1 MSRAKTHVK
10 KGDTVVVISGASKG
24 AQGTVL
30 EVRPAK
36 GRVIVEGV
44 NMIKKAVKPTQQN
57 QQGGFVEKEAPVAI
71 SNVKLAEAP
80 AKEKK
85 TKGAAKKKAA
95 PKKK

>member
-10 KGDTVVVISGASKG
+10 KGDTVVIITGASKG

-30 EVRPAK
+30 EVQPSK
-36 GRVIVEGV
+36 SRVLVEGI
-44 NMIKKAVKPTQQN
+44 NMKRKAVKPTQQN
-57 QQGGFVEKEAPVAI
+57 QQGGFEDIEGPIHI

-85 TKGAAKKKAA
+85 TKAAKKKPVA
-95 PKKK
+95 KKK